1 MVRYIF
7 NRVLVAILTMFV
19 LATATFF
26 LLRLVPGD
34 PFAGPKVVP
43 EVKERLRI
51 HYGLDKPLAEQYLIY
66 MGNILRGDFG
76 YSLAKRGHRVNKVIK
91 DAFPASLDL
100 GIRAMIIAIIFGL
113 FFGIIAALNRGK
125 PLDYLTVILVLI
137 GISVPSFV
145 VAALLQYFF
154 GVYLKI
160 LPVARYESFWHT
172 LMPAF
177 ALSLGTMAVLARYMR
192 ASMLEVMTADYIK
205 TAKAKGL
212 RNTQIVIRHQIR
224 NALFPILTIL
234 GPAIAMVLTGSFII
248 ESIFAIPGLGRHYV
262 LAMQNLDYTLV
273 MGLTL
278 FFGFFLIVMNLL
290 VDFTYG
296 IIDPRVRY
304 TRN

>member
-1 MVRYIF
+1 
-7 NRVLVAILTMFV
+7 MFI

-100 GIRAMIIAIIFGL
+100 GIRAMIIAIIFGI

-172 LMPAF
+172 LLPAF